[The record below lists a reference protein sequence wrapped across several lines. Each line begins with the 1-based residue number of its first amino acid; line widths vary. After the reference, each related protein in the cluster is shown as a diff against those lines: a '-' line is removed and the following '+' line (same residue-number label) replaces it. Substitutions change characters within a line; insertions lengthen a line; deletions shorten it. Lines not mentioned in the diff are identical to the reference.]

1 MVSSD
6 DNLAPSLRTDYD
18 DGSGKVKHLTPSGFV
33 TLPAGRQ
40 SATSPDQWRE
50 FQCRSCRRLRSF

>member
-18 DGSGKVKHLTPSGFV
+18 DGSGKGEAPDSFRFGHFTCR
-33 TLPAGRQ
+33 PAKCHFSWPMARI
-40 SATSPDQWRE
+40 PM
-50 FQCRSCRRLRSF
+50 